1 MINAVL
7 NAIPIFYLSFLKMP
21 NKVWKK
27 VVRIQREFLWGGVK
41 GGKKISWVKWSVV
54 CRDRK
59 KGGLGV
65 RDVRLVNL
73 SLLAKWRWRLLLP
86 DRALWKDV
94 LVAKYGGHILTD
106 VDWSNYRLSPK
117 ASNWWKVIA
126 LLDNVVP
133 DKSWLSDSIYRKVG
147 NGIST
152 SFWNSKWVG
161 DATLA
166 VVFPRLYSLSNVKD
180 CLVSDILVGGFDL
193 RVWPFSWRR
202 DLFQWEEERLVVLK
216 ELLESVTLSG
226 EVDVWC
232 WSPDKKREFSVKSA
246 YNLLVSEFEY
256 MEEEDGA
263 LVKIL
268 DHIWESLAPSKVI
281 AFSWQLLYD
290 RIPSRCNLRYRGV
303 VLSDIPWECVGCV
316 GTEEDTTHLFLHCPS
331 AMLVLREIFKWIGV
345 FIIIPPSIPSLFVI
359 LKGWRVV

>member
-1 MINAVL
+1 
-7 NAIPIFYLSFLKMP
+7 
-21 NKVWKK
+21 
-27 VVRIQREFLWGGVK
+27 
-41 GGKKISWVKWSVV
+41 
-54 CRDRK
+54 
-59 KGGLGV
+59 
-65 RDVRLVNL
+65 
-73 SLLAKWRWRLLLP
+73 
-86 DRALWKDV
+86 V

-232 WSPDKKREFSVKSA
+232 WSPDEKGEFSIKSA
-246 YNLLVSEFEY
+246 YNLLVSEFED

-268 DHIWESLAPSKVI
+268 DQIWESPTPSKVI

-316 GTEEDTTHLFLHCPS
+316 GMEEDTTHLFLHCPS

-359 LKGWRVV
+359 LKGLACGVKMRRDYLLIWHATLWSLWKARNSALFAKETFNPWVVIDDIKVLSWKWVLSRLKVAPCLFYEWIWDPGDCLLR